1 MSEPRCDPDSLTSLA
16 RRSVSPA
23 MDATSVPP
31 RNRPVDESPALAA
44 LATELIRT
52 PTALGQLTVED
63 ARQVVAFM
71 RMVSV
76 PTGTVLFREGDT
88 GSVNTMLLLLEGQ
101 VVVDTGQPGDPQ
113 SVEIAVIGPGSIIG
127 EMSLLD
133 GAPRSARCTAVSTV
147 KAAGLSRGGLERLIE
162 EHPRVAAK
170 LMVGVAQRIADR
182 LRSLGQQLLF
192 YSQIAASLQAQ
203 LAERRNEE

>member
-1 MSEPRCDPDSLTSLA
+1 MTMTTTISDFPVLDAPPTA
-16 RRSVSPA
+16 PPTASPA
-23 MDATSVPP
+23 AP
-31 RNRPVDESPALAA
+31 RTRPLDEAPALAA
-44 LATELIRT
+44 MAVELIRT
-52 PTALGQLTVED
+52 PTAMVQLSVDE

-71 RMVSV
+71 RMVVV
-76 PTGTVLFREGDT
+76 PKDTVLFREGDA

-182 LRSLGQQLLF
+182 LRSLGQHLLF